1 MEEFFAKLSNS
12 FKTLPIFGKSSIV
25 EIQLGFKY
33 TSVIQPT
40 WTEETVNWLQS
51 YKVKN
56 QFSKWQKGLAKLIRH
71 TKELL

>member
-12 FKTLPIFGKSSIV
+12 FKPLPIFAKSSIV

-40 WTEETVNWLQS
+40 WTEETVNLLQS

-56 QFSKWQKGLAKLIRH
+56 
-71 TKELL
+71 